1 VSSVQVEQCLLESLE
16 FGGVARRV
24 SRWWPPRAGAPG
36 RDARSIESAGQ
47 EGRLELQSEQKSAHL
62 REAMSLRDVVLFFV
76 TTGTNLQ
83 WVALAAAAG
92 PSSLVV
98 WLMGAL
104 AMFFPLSFCVLHL
117 SARFPDEGGLYAWT
131 RRAFGHPAGFLA
143 GWMYWCSNL
152 PYFPGLLYFTA
163 SNALFVF
170 GDRFDHL
177 QTSSAYFIGASI
189 FGLVLGAGL
198 NVLGLGVGK
207 WLNNLGGITRW
218 LATLILIGLGVAA
231 WASHGS
237 ATTWTWSGLL
247 PTLSL
252 TELVFWSTIAFAWT
266 GPEAASF
273 MGEEI
278 KDARRTVPRALL
290 LAAPMIATIYV
301 LGTISVLV
309 AVPTSEVSGLQ
320 GIMQAIRAAEAR
332 LGFSGIAPLAAA
344 LVTLTSLGSVGAWFE
359 AVARIPFVAGID
371 RFLPESFGRLHP
383 RWGSP
388 YVALL
393 TQAGITVL
401 FVLMGQAGTSV
412 RGAYQVLVSL
422 TVLVTL
428 LPFLLLFAAAIRLSS
443 ASEPPGT
450 FHLPGG
456 RRAVVACAIL
466 GLFTT
471 VFAICLTLVP
481 AESEPNKPL
490 AVAKVVGA
498 TLAVLGSGAVVYF
511 LGRQRGVT
519 ARTVPPERPD

>member
-1 VSSVQVEQCLLESLE
+1 
-16 FGGVARRV
+16 
-24 SRWWPPRAGAPG
+24 
-36 RDARSIESAGQ
+36 
-47 EGRLELQSEQKSAHL
+47 
-62 REAMSLRDVVLFFV
+62 
-76 TTGTNLQ
+76 
-83 WVALAAAAG
+83 
-92 PSSLVV
+92 
-98 WLMGAL
+98 MGAL
-104 AMFFPLSFCVLHL
+104 VMFLPLSFCVVHL
-117 SARFPDEGGLYAWT
+117 SARFPEEGGLYAWT

-163 SNALFVF
+163 SNALFIF
-170 GDRFDHL
+170 GDRFAHL
-177 QTSSAYFIGASI
+177 QTSAPYFIGAAI
-189 FGLVLGAGL
+189 FGLALGAGL

-218 LATLILIGLGVAA
+218 LATLCLIGLGVAA
-231 WASHGS
+231 FSSHGS
-237 ATTWTWSGLL
+237 ATIWTWSSLV

-252 TELVFWSTIAFAWT
+252 SQLIFFSTIAFAWT

-278 KDARRTVPRALL
+278 HDARKTVPRGLL
-290 LAAPMIATIYV
+290 LAAPMIASIYV
-301 LGTISVLV
+301 LGTASILV
-309 AVPTSEVSGLQ
+309 AVPMKEVSGLQ
-320 GIMQAIRAAEAR
+320 GVMQAIQAAEAR
-332 LGFSGIAPLAAA
+332 LGLSGIVPLAAA

-371 RFLPESFGRLHP
+371 RFLPPRFGELHP

-393 TQAGITVL
+393 TQAAITVL

-428 LPFLLLFAAAIRLSS
+428 IPFLLLFSAALRLAS
-443 ASEPPGT
+443 ADEPEGS

-456 RRAVVACAIL
+456 RPAVVACALL

-471 VFAICLTLVP
+471 IGAIVLVLVP
-481 AESEPNKPL
+481 PDSEPNKPL

-498 TLAVLGSGAVVYF
+498 TLAVMGSGALVYA
-511 LGRQRGVT
+511 LGR
-519 ARTVPPERPD
+519 ERAAVRPAPLA